1 MKSVP
6 RCASSKRP
14 TRLGDGA
21 RERAL
26 RVAEQ
31 LRLGERLGNGRRVEG
46 DEPLI
51 RARAVVVDR
60 PRDQFL
66 AGAGLA
72 LNQHGAVHRRH
83 ELQALEHR
91 LHRGALADDVVEP
104 VPIAQLRA
112 QLGVL
117 LAEPRL
123 VDRCCEHARQMRELH
138 GLMRKSIAPRLIA
151 ATASFDAAE
160 AGHHDRHDLRVAGE
174 GRVEDVEAV
183 GVGQLQ
189 IDDQAVVGEAFETV
203 QRFGAGGRLRDGEP
217 FLRQMFRDD
226 GTQLVIVFHDE
237 HTRLGA

>member
-1 MKSVP
+1 MGQLEAADAA
-6 RCASSKRP
+6 RDR
-14 TRLGDGA
+14 A
-21 RERAL
+21 RERAF

-51 RARAVVVDR
+51 RARAVVVNR
-60 PRDQFL
+60 ARDQFL
-66 AGAGLA
+66 ARAGLA

-83 ELQALEHR
+83 ELEGLEHR

-104 VPIAQLRA
+104 VPVAQLRP

-123 VDRCCEHARQMRELH
+123 VDRRCQHAGEMGQLH
-138 GLMRKSIAPRLIA
+138 RLDEEVDGA
-151 ATASFDAAE
+151 ALDRRDRFFDTAVT
-160 AGHHDRHDLRVAGE
+160 GHHDRHHFRVAGE
-174 GRVEDVEAV
+174 GGIENLEAV

-189 IDDQAVVGEAFETV
+189 VDDQAVVGEAFETV
-203 QRFGAGGRLRDGEP
+203 LRVGPGGRLGDGEA

-237 HTRLGA
+237 HARLGT